1 MAIVLSNIRVL
12 YDGASASPDSLRRAT
27 DVLIEDGKIVSVE
40 PHSAEPMG
48 EAVRRVDCS
57 GYYVGPGL
65 IDCHGH
71 VTALGVSNEAM
82 RLAESPEGPFFIE
95 KVLHTT
101 LVDGGVTTMRDV
113 GGAPQYLK
121 RLVEAGRIIGPR
133 LKVAICMLS
142 TTGGHADFRGPD
154 RCHATVSKLWPDAPG
169 RPSSVVDGPWECR
182 KRVREIIACGADLIK
197 LCTSAG
203 VASPS
208 DRLGNRDFTPE
219 EVEAICEEAGARGL
233 RVAAHAHSREGIE
246 LAIRNGVHDIQHI
259 SFLDERL
266 MEEAKKRG
274 CSVTPT
280 AWVIHELTRAKGLSP
295 FVEEKVRMVS
305 ESHARAVEIARKGGL
320 TILAGTDP
328 VLRGMHGKNYMELVV
343 LARNGLSP
351 LEAWHS
357 ATGLA
362 AKQID
367 VPQAGTV
374 APGQLADLVFCSA
387 DVFGDP
393 EELDKGALVEVMKDG
408 VAYRGAIPGLP
419 VRRYR
424 DTVDEALP
432 VEPE

>member
-1 MAIVLSNIRVL
+1 MSIVLSNIRVL
-12 YDGASASPDSLRRAT
+12 YDGTAADAKALHRGADLR
-27 DVLIEDGKIVSVE
+27 IEDGKIAALSA
-40 PHSAEPMG
+40 HSK
-48 EAVRRVDCS
+48 EALGDSVRRVDCS
-57 GYYVGPGL
+57 AYYVGPGL

-71 VTALGVSNEAM
+71 VTALGVTNQAM
-82 RLAESPEGPFFIE
+82 RLAESPEGPFYIE
-95 KVLHTT
+95 KVLHTS

-121 RLVEAGRIIGPR
+121 RLVDAGILVGPR

-154 RCHATVSKLWPDAPG
+154 RCHATLSKLWPAAPG
-169 RPSSVVDGPWECR
+169 RPSSIVDGPWECR

-219 EVEAICEEAGARGL
+219 EVAAICDEAEARGL

-246 LAIRNGVHDIQHI
+246 LAIRNGVHDIQHV

-266 MEEAKKRG
+266 MEEAKKRD

-280 AWVIHELTRAKGLSP
+280 AWVIHELTQARGLTP
-295 FVEEKVRMVS
+295 FVKEKVQMVA
-305 ESHARAVEIARKGGL
+305 ESHARAVEIARTGGL

-328 VLRGMHGKNYMELVV
+328 VLPGMHGKNYMELVV

-357 ATGLA
+357 STGLA

-367 VPQAGTV
+367 VPRAGTI
-374 APGQLADLVFCSA
+374 AAGQFADLVFCSA
-387 DVFGDP
+387 DVFEKP
-393 EELDKGALVEVMKDG
+393 EELEQGALVEVMKDG
-408 VAYRGAIPGLP
+408 MTYRGSIPGLP
-419 VRRYR
+419 VRRYQ
-424 DTVDEALP
+424 DTVREALA
-432 VEPE
+432 VGPE

>member
-1 MAIVLSNIRVL
+1 
-12 YDGASASPDSLRRAT
+12 
-27 DVLIEDGKIVSVE
+27 
-40 PHSAEPMG
+40 
-48 EAVRRVDCS
+48 
-57 GYYVGPGL
+57 
-65 IDCHGH
+65 
-71 VTALGVSNEAM
+71 
-82 RLAESPEGPFFIE
+82 
-95 KVLHTT
+95 
-101 LVDGGVTTMRDV
+101 
-113 GGAPQYLK
+113 
-121 RLVEAGRIIGPR
+121 
-133 LKVAICMLS
+133 
-142 TTGGHADFRGPD
+142 
-154 RCHATVSKLWPDAPG
+154 
-169 RPSSVVDGPWECR
+169 
-182 KRVREIIACGADLIK
+182 VREIIACGADLIK

-219 EVEAICEEAGARGL
+219 EVAAICDEAEGRGL

-280 AWVIHELTRAKGLSP
+280 AWVIHELTQARGLTP
-295 FVEEKVRMVS
+295 FVQEKVRMVS
-305 ESHARAVEIARKGGL
+305 ESHARAVEIARTGGL

-328 VLRGMHGKNYMELVV
+328 VLRGMHGKNYMELIV

-357 ATGLA
+357 STGLA
-362 AKQID
+362 ARRID

-374 APGQLADLVFCSA
+374 AAGQFADLLFCSA
-387 DVFGDP
+387 DVFEKP

-408 VAYRGAIPGLP
+408 VAYRGSIPGLP

-424 DTVDEALP
+424 DTVNEALP
-432 VEPE
+432 VGPE